1 MVNSVSLKPWV
12 SALNQFQKLYLVN
25 KAVLE
30 LVGHDV
36 PVIALAKNNDERKER
51 YFRQALVFFFV
62 FLIAPLHA
70 RFINHA
76 FSKGVAPPPVLKA
89 LAKAGVSSDT
99 LMKLPSTALQSTKAL
114 GKGLRTFFNETLGKP
129 MPAVLA
135 RAVGEPLRKRMV
147 RAKTAF
153 LMTDLAL
160 QGGFFMSIGWLKNLF
175 AKRFLTGSMQFSGE
189 RGIVAQNKLDKLYE
203 AQQRRQKL
211 SRVAKAAYTTAIG
224 IAVPALVGLALRRSL
239 LAPVAGKGLVGAL
252 RKRAHWFDYNHIG
265 KWPLV
270 SLAPFAIVGYLND
283 LGDILSSRS
292 KREAIENGIKVSL
305 STLFIFGDLL
315 WMKGLSAVFKNP
327 DRVPLSCRTFVH
339 RTVDWARQTAKLKR
353 WPVRKA
359 KRFIDRVSSRAAKFY
374 LASFALNTSA
384 VAAIVLFMNHMTR
397 TTLKSDVK
405 KLGETSR
412 PVSQAQY
419 RKPSIRL
426 YNTEAAMV
434 RQPPIQPIGTR
445 TGLQK

>member
-1 MVNSVSLKPWV
+1 MVDSVSLKPWV

-114 GKGLRTFFNETLGKP
+114 GKGLRMFFNETLGKP

-203 AQQRRQKL
+203 AQQRRQQEL
-211 SRVAKAAYTTAIG
+211 AAQQEAARQEQLRQEQAQREAAASAAAAELARTDAELVTAYSAVIHDLVQQNWSRPPSARNGMVAVLRIQM
-224 IAVPALVGLALRRSL
+224 VPT
-239 LAPVAGKGLVGAL
+239 
-252 RKRAHWFDYNHIG
+252 
-265 KWPLV
+265 
-270 SLAPFAIVGYLND
+270 
-283 LGDILSSRS
+283 GDILNVEVVQSSGDYAFDRAA
-292 KREAIENGIKVSL
+292 ETAVLKVRRFSEL
-305 STLFIFGDLL
+305 QGMDIRLFERNFRTFLLTFRPQDLL
-315 WMKGLSAVFKNP
+315 N
-327 DRVPLSCRTFVH
+327 
-339 RTVDWARQTAKLKR
+339 
-353 WPVRKA
+353 
-359 KRFIDRVSSRAAKFY
+359 
-374 LASFALNTSA
+374 
-384 VAAIVLFMNHMTR
+384 
-397 TTLKSDVK
+397 
-405 KLGETSR
+405 
-412 PVSQAQY
+412 
-419 RKPSIRL
+419 
-426 YNTEAAMV
+426 
-434 RQPPIQPIGTR
+434 
-445 TGLQK
+445 